1 MAEWTVRSIA
11 EAVSRGQRTAAA
23 VIDEALGRIERA
35 NPALNALIELD
46 PARVRADARAVD
58 DRVAAGE
65 ILPLAGVPVAVKD
78 NIWVAGRR
86 VTQGSRLF
94 AEFRAPLDAI
104 AVERLRRAGAVV
116 VGMANTPE
124 FAAKGN
130 TSNRLF
136 GPTRHP
142 LEPSLT
148 PGGSSGGPAV
158 AVAAGM
164 VPLAIGTDAGGSGR
178 RPPAHVGVVGFK
190 PSFGAIPYGPGFAEP
205 FIGLS
210 SIAPIAPCVADV
222 ALAFEVMVGPDVR
235 DPDSVPIEDEP
246 PPAPLTIA
254 YSPRL
259 GLDVPVDHDVAAAM
273 ERALEAL
280 EAAGIAIARR
290 DPVWPAAAT
299 ETALMPLQQA
309 GLAALH
315 GERFRREPELFDPDI
330 GAQIERGLG
339 LIGIEVAQA
348 LALGAEVARSLAA
361 FLAEV
366 DLLLGPTTPCVAWPL
381 ERLGPETIG
390 GVAVSPRGH
399 AVFTP
404 LFNHAKV
411 PALSLPCG
419 RGRDGLPVGLQII
432 AGRGRD
438 RLVLAF
444 AERAEAALA
453 SVTGG
458 AAVEAG

>member
-1 MAEWTVRSIA
+1 MAEWTARSIA
-11 EAVSRGQRTAAA
+11 EAVSGRRRTAVA
-23 VIDEALGRIERA
+23 VFDEALERIERA
-35 NPALNALIELD
+35 NPALNALIGLD
-46 PARVRADARAVD
+46 PKRARAGAQTVD
-58 DRVAAGE
+58 DRVTAGE
-65 ILPLAGVPVAVKD
+65 VLPLAGVPVAVKD
-78 NIWVAGRR
+78 NTWVAGWR

-94 AEFRAPLDAI
+94 AEFRAPADAI
-104 AVERLRRAGAVV
+104 AVERLRRVGAVV
-116 VGMANTPE
+116 VGMANTSE

-130 TSNRLF
+130 TTNRLF

-142 LEPSLT
+142 MDPRLT

-164 VPLAIGTDAGGSGR
+164 VPLAIGTDAGGSSR
-178 RPPAHVGVVGFK
+178 RPPAHVGIVGFK

-210 SIAPIAPCVADV
+210 VIAPMATRAADV
-222 ALAFEVMVGPDVR
+222 ALAFEVMAGPDPR
-235 DPDSVPIEDEP
+235 DPDSVPVELGTPTSPSPIK
-246 PPAPLTIA
+246 IA
-254 YSPRL
+254 YSPRF
-259 GLDVPVDHDVAAAM
+259 GLDVPVDADVAAAT
-273 ERALEAL
+273 ERAVEAL
-280 EAAGIAIARR
+280 AAAGIEVARQ

-309 GLAALH
+309 GLAALY
-315 GERFRREPELFDPDI
+315 GERFRREPEIFDSDI
-330 GAQIERGLG
+330 AAQIQRGLG
-339 LIGIEVAQA
+339 LAGAEVAQA
-348 LALGAEVARSLAA
+348 LALGAEVARALAG
-361 FLAEV
+361 FLAEF
-366 DLLLGPTTPCVAWPL
+366 DLLIGPTTPCVAWPL

-404 LFNHAKV
+404 LFNHAGV

-432 AGRGRD
+432 ARRGRD

-444 AERAEAALA
+444 AARAEAVLGP
-453 SVTGG
+453 GG
-458 AAVEAG
+458 TLPGAG

>member
-1 MAEWTVRSIA
+1 MTEWTARSIA
-11 EAVSRGQRTAAA
+11 LAVSGGQRTAAA

-46 PARVRADARAVD
+46 PERARADARVVD
-58 DRVAAGE
+58 GRVAAGE
-65 ILPLAGVPVAVKD
+65 VLPLAGVPVAVKD

-94 AEFRAPLDAI
+94 AEFRAPADAI

-142 LEPSLT
+142 IDPSLT

-164 VPLAIGTDAGGSGR
+164 VPLAIGTDAGGSSR

-210 SIAPIAPCVADV
+210 VIAPIAANVADV
-222 ALAFEVMVGPDVR
+222 TLAFEVMAGLDPR
-235 DPDSVPIEDEP
+235 DPDSVPVEHA
-246 PPAPLTIA
+246 PPASPSPLKVA
-254 YSPRL
+254 YSPRF
-259 GLDVPVDHDVAAAM
+259 GLDVPVDPDVAVAI
-273 ERALEAL
+273 ERAVEAL
-280 EAAGIAIARR
+280 AAAGIEAGRQ

-315 GERFRREPELFDPDI
+315 GERFRREPDIFDPDI
-330 GAQIERGLG
+330 AAQIERGLG
-339 LIGIEVAQA
+339 LTGSEVAHA
-348 LALGAEVARSLAA
+348 LALGAEVARALAG
-361 FLAEV
+361 FLREV
-366 DLLLGPTTPCVAWPL
+366 DLLIGPTTPCVAWPL

-432 AGRGRD
+432 ARRGRD

-444 AERAEAALA
+444 AARAEAVLGDPL
-453 SVTGG
+453 S
-458 AAVEAG
+458 AAG

>member
-1 MAEWTVRSIA
+1 MAGATARSIA
-11 EAVSRGQRTAAA
+11 EAVSAGRRSAAA
-23 VIDEALGRIERA
+23 VIEEALGRIEQA

-46 PARVRADARAVD
+46 PERVRADARLVD
-58 DRVAAGE
+58 ERVAAGAA
-65 ILPLAGVPVAVKD
+65 LPLAGVPVAIKD

-94 AEFRAPLDAI
+94 ADFRAAVDAI

-130 TSNRLF
+130 TTNRLF

-142 LEPSLT
+142 LDPGLT

-164 VPLAIGTDAGGSGR
+164 VPLALGTDAGGSSR

-190 PSFGAIPYGPGFAEP
+190 PSFGAIPYGPGFSEP

-210 SIAPIAPCVADV
+210 VIAPIAARVADV
-222 ALAFEVMVGPDVR
+222 ALAFEVMAGPDPR
-235 DPDSVPIEDEP
+235 DPDSVPIEERT
-246 PPAPLTIA
+246 PASSRPLEIA
-254 YSPRL
+254 YSPRF
-259 GLDVPVDHDVAAAM
+259 GLDVPVDPDVAAAT
-273 ERALEAL
+273 ERAVEAL
-280 EAAGIAIARR
+280 AGAGIAVARR

-299 ETALMPLQQA
+299 ENALMPLQQA
-309 GLAALH
+309 GLAALY
-315 GERFRREPELFDPDI
+315 GERFRREPDLFDPDI

-339 LIGIEVAQA
+339 LRGVEVAQA
-348 LALGAEVARSLAA
+348 LALGVEIGRALAG
-361 FLAEV
+361 LLTEV
-366 DLLLGPTTPCVAWPL
+366 DLLIGPTTPCVAWPL
-381 ERLGPETIG
+381 ERLGPATIG
-390 GVAVSPRGH
+390 GAAVSARGH

-419 RGRDGLPVGLQII
+419 RGRDNLPVGLQII
-432 AGRGRD
+432 ARRGRD

-444 AERAEAALA
+444 AAQAEAVLG
-453 SVTGG
+453 SIGSR
-458 AAVEAG
+458 AAG